1 MMATWQRFF
10 AILQADV
17 RERMRTPRF
26 WVVLALM
33 AWGTWWCFPPVE
45 SGYSTLSL
53 GDGSRGLYSSAWA
66 GMGLGLIYSTLLN
79 LIGFYLVRGTLTRDI
94 ETRVWQLL
102 VTTPMTRGGYL
113 LAKWASHMV
122 VFGMIA
128 AVGIVIALAAQWV
141 RAEDRHIDLIELL
154 KPLLLLSLPSLAL
167 TAMFAVWFDLVP
179 WLRRTAGNVLFFVVW
194 SVMLTV
200 PVAIHDDAKAKA
212 DPQGWI
218 SDPSGMIVAA
228 REFKHVRE
236 AQTGKPLPIGFNL
249 GGDAMTADSVRFDW
263 PAWQPGGKVVASRA
277 LWLALAMLLT
287 LAAAPL
293 LDWAAA
299 RGLSQEKARSN
310 AGRSMRWLNRLL
322 DPFARR
328 PLGILAVAELKL
340 ALRQRRIWWWLGAM
354 GALGAQA
361 FAPDEG
367 MRMALLLAWLL
378 PLDVLSRGVLRER
391 DHGTGGLV
399 FTAPHVLSRLLAARF
414 LVGFAM
420 LFALSLPAML
430 RLLVSDPLAAL
441 ATLTAIVSIVIWGLC
456 LGALCRNARPFELLM
471 IGTAYAC
478 LNGATVFDTA
488 GHPLSTLTLHATA
501 LLPAAVL
508 LMWAWPRIARR

>member
-1 MMATWQRFF
+1 MVAAWQRFF

-26 WVVLALM
+26 WIVLALM
-33 AWGTWWCFPPVE
+33 AWGTWWCFPPME

-53 GDGSRGLYSSAWA
+53 GDGSRGRYSSAWA
-66 GMGLGLIYSTLLN
+66 GMGLGLIYSTFLN
-79 LIGFYLVRGTLTRDI
+79 LVGFYLVRGTLTRDI

-113 LAKWASHMV
+113 LAKWASHMA

-128 AVGIVIALAAQWV
+128 AVGIVVALAAQWV
-141 RAEDRHIDLIELL
+141 RAEERHIDLIEVV

-167 TAMFAVWFDLVP
+167 TAMFAIWFDLVP
-179 WLRRTAGNVLFFVVW
+179 WLRRTAGNVLFFIVW
-194 SVMLTV
+194 TVMLTV
-200 PVAIHDDAKAKA
+200 PVANHDDAKA
-212 DPQGWI
+212 DPQGWT
-218 SDPSGMIVAA
+218 SDPSGMMVAA
-228 REFKHVRE
+228 REFKRVRE
-236 AQTGKPLPIGFNL
+236 AQTGKALPMGFNL

-263 PAWQPGGKVVASRA
+263 PAWQPGGKVVGSRA

-299 RGLSQEKARSN
+299 RGLSTAKARSG
-310 AGRSMRWLNRLL
+310 AGRSMRWVDWLL
-322 DPFARR
+322 DPFARGS
-328 PLGILAVAELKL
+328 LGILAVAELKL
-340 ALRQRRIWWWLGAM
+340 ALRQRRIWWWLAAL

-367 MRMALLLAWLL
+367 MRMALLLAWVL

-399 FTAPHVLSRLLAARF
+399 FTAPHVLSRLLATRF
-414 LVGFAM
+414 LVGFTM

-430 RLLVSDPLAAL
+430 RLLASEPLAAL
-441 ATLTAIVSIVIWGLC
+441 AALTAIVSIASWGLC
-456 LGALCRNARPFELLM
+456 LGALCRNARPFELIM
-471 IGTAYAC
+471 IGAAYAC
-478 LNGATVFDTA
+478 LQGATLFAVAT
-488 GHPLSTLTLHATA
+488 HPVWTLTVHGIG
-501 LLPAAVL
+501 LLPAWLL
-508 LMWAWPRIARR
+508 LMWAWPRLARR

>member
-1 MMATWQRFF
+1 MLAAWQRFF

-26 WVVLALM
+26 WIVLALM
-33 AWGTWWCFPPVE
+33 AWGTWWCFPPME

-53 GDGSRGLYSSAWA
+53 GDGSRGRYSSAWA
-66 GMGLGLIYSTLLN
+66 GMGLGLIYSTFLN

-167 TAMFAVWFDLVP
+167 TAMFAIWFDLVP

-194 SVMLTV
+194 TVMLTV
-200 PVAIHDDAKAKA
+200 PVANHDDAKA
-212 DPQGWI
+212 DPQGWT
-218 SDPSGMIVAA
+218 SDPSGMMVAA
-228 REFKHVRE
+228 REFSRVRE
-236 AQTGKPLPIGFNL
+236 AQTGKPLPFGFNL

-263 PAWQPGGKVVASRA
+263 PVWQPDGKLVASRA

-293 LDWAAA
+293 LDWAAS
-299 RGLSQEKARSN
+299 RGLSKATTRSG
-310 AGRSMRWLNRLL
+310 AGRSMAWLNRVL
-322 DPFARR
+322 DPFARG
-328 PLGILAVAELKL
+328 PLGILTVAELKL
-340 ALRQRRIWWWLGAM
+340 ALRQRAIWWWVAALVVLGV
-354 GALGAQA
+354 QT
-361 FAPDEG
+361 FAPAEG
-367 MRMALLLAWLL
+367 MRIALLFAWLL

-414 LVGFAM
+414 LVGFMM

-430 RLLVSDPLAAL
+430 RLLGSEPLAAL
-441 ATLTAIVSIVIWGLC
+441 AALTALVSITSWGLC
-456 LGALCRNARPFELLM
+456 LGALCRNARPFELTM
-471 IGTAYAC
+471 IGAVYAC
-478 LNGATVFDTA
+478 LQGATLFAVAT
-488 GHPLSTLTLHATA
+488 HPIWTLTVHGIG
-501 LLPAAVL
+501 LLPAWL
-508 LMWAWPRIARR
+508 LLTWAWPRLARR

>member
-1 MMATWQRFF
+1 MVAAWQRFF

-26 WVVLALM
+26 WIVLALM
-33 AWGTWWCFPPVE
+33 AWGTWWCFPPME

-53 GDGSRGLYSSAWA
+53 GDGSRGRYSSAWA
-66 GMGLGLIYSTLLN
+66 GMGLGLIYSTFLN
-79 LIGFYLVRGTLTRDI
+79 LVGFYLVRGTLTRDI

-113 LAKWASHMV
+113 LAKWASHMA

-141 RAEDRHIDLIELL
+141 RAEDRHIDVIELL

-167 TAMFAVWFDLVP
+167 TAMFAIWFDLVP
-179 WLRRTAGNVLFFVVW
+179 WLRRTAGNVLFFIVW
-194 SVMLTV
+194 TVMLTV
-200 PVAIHDDAKAKA
+200 PVANHDDARA
-212 DPQGWI
+212 DPQGWT
-218 SDPSGMIVAA
+218 SDPSGMMVAA
-228 REFKHVRE
+228 REFKRVRE
-236 AQTGKPLPIGFNL
+236 AQTGKPLPMGFNL

-263 PAWQPGGKVVASRA
+263 PAWQPGGKVVGSRA

-293 LDWAAA
+293 LDWAAS
-299 RGLSQEKARSN
+299 RGLSTAKARSG
-310 AGRSMRWLNRLL
+310 AGRSMRWVDWLL
-322 DPFARR
+322 DPFARGS
-328 PLGILAVAELKL
+328 LGILAVAELKL
-340 ALRQRRIWWWLGAM
+340 ALRQRRIWWWLAAL

-367 MRMALLLAWLL
+367 MRMALLLAWVL

-399 FTAPHVLSRLLAARF
+399 FTAPHVLSRLLATRF
-414 LVGFAM
+414 LVGFTM

-430 RLLVSDPLAAL
+430 RLLANEPLAAL
-441 ATLTAIVSIVIWGLC
+441 AALTAIVSITSWGLC
-456 LGALCRNARPFELLM
+456 LGALCRNARPFELTM
-471 IGTAYAC
+471 IGAVYAC
-478 LNGATVFDTA
+478 LQGATLFAVAT
-488 GHPLSTLTLHATA
+488 HPVWTLTVHGIG
-501 LLPAAVL
+501 LLPAWLL
-508 LMWAWPRIARR
+508 LMWAWPRLARR